1 MIAFNDCRLN
11 MNSFIKM
18 NFKKPAKSREFN
30 TNQKDFLKF
39 NLVFQAFFIC
49 LIALEIG
56 S

>member
-1 MIAFNDCRLN
+1 

-18 NFKKPAKSREFN
+18 NFKKPAKSRELI

-39 NLVFQAFFIC
+39 NLIFKAFFIC
-49 LIALEIG
+49 LIASEIR